1 MAKIQDEFYPLLYTP
16 RKKNTANNET
26 NKEAEVVDTTTPSG
40 QELQNQLS
48 SLDDFV
54 SESEEELDD
63 ITDIP
68 QSML

>member
-16 RKKNTANNET
+16 RKKNAANNET